1 MFKISRLTGA
11 AKKQISLL
19 VPSISPAGTGVI
31 LLVLTAPVHLVLD
44 HSSSVV
50 VSALILALVG
60 GAYIGF
66 GAADGRPTVFWS
78 ELLVAS
84 LFGLTAALGILW
96 HWSALPIGLALHAG
110 WDLLHH
116 NSKNLAVVPNWYV
129 PFCVVYDL
137 LAAAYFFAL
146 YGFFM

>member
-1 MFKISRLTGA
+1 MFKISRPTEA

-31 LLVLTAPVHLVLD
+31 LLVLTSPVHLVLD

-84 LFGLTAALGILW
+84 LFGLIAALGILW
-96 HWSALPIGLALHAG
+96 HWSALPIGLASVSYTHLTLPTKA
-110 WDLLHH
+110 
-116 NSKNLAVVPNWYV
+116 
-129 PFCVVYDL
+129 
-137 LAAAYFFAL
+137 
-146 YGFFM
+146 